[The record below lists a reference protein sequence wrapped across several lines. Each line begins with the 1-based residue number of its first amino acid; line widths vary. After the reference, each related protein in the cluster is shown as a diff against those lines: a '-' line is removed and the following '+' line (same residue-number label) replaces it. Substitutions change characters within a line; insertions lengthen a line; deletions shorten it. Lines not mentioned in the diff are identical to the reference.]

1 MTSTIGVKKIQ
12 YPNGT
17 NSITIDSSGSAAIT
31 TANITTAAITTA
43 NVTNVTATGTVNTP
57 SINGGQIGGRR
68 NLVINGAMQVAQ
80 RNTTQAS
87 IGGNTNY
94 WTVDRHKLY
103 APNTAGRLTMTQD
116 TDTPDG
122 FGDSIKFDCTTADTS
137 IAANEYMLLEQSFE
151 GESLQLFKKGTSN
164 AEQITVSFYMKT
176 NKAFTFMC
184 ELNDFDNNRVNTQR
198 FTTSTSWTRH
208 ILTFAADTTGAL
220 DNNIDR
226 SFGLGIWMHAGSNF
240 TGGTYVANAWQSRSA
255 SDNMRAVGIGSF
267 FDNTDNLVRITGL
280 QMEVGSQATAFE
292 HRSFGEELT
301 LCQRY
306 YYQIGPYPSSSGYGI
321 LSHFSVADANSG
333 FGIVT
338 FNQTMRAA
346 PAVSHSGDVNDY
358 RLYVSNSNKP
368 MTALP
373 SISSGQTGNMAVI
386 YAEFS
391 GGTTAGQYGLLQT
404 VNNNTDAFIG
414 FSSEL

>member
-80 RNTTQAS
+80 RKTTQAS

-103 APNTAGRLTMTQD
+103 APNTAGRLTMSQD

-122 FGDSIKFDCTTADTS
+122 FGNSIKFDCTTADTS

-151 GESLQLFKKGTSN
+151 GQSLQLFKKGTSN

-220 DNNIDR
+220 DDNTDR

-267 FDNTDNLVRITGL
+267 FDSTDNLVRITGL
-280 QMEVGSQATAFE
+280 QMEVGTAATSFE
-292 HRSFGEELT
+292 HRSVGEELA

-306 YYQIGPYPSSSGYGI
+306 YQDPKITASSYIWLHPITTSGT
-321 LSHFSVADANSG
+321 SHFRRGS
-333 FGIVT
+333 FLLPT
-338 FNQTMRAA
+338 PMRASPTVTLTMATGGSFVNGA
-346 PAVSHSGDVNDY
+346 PTTEGNDQRNKLGLNGDTSAANYYTSVNSLKLD
-358 RLYVSNSNKP
+358 
-368 MTALP
+368 
-373 SISSGQTGNMAVI
+373 
-386 YAEFS
+386 AE
-391 GGTTAGQYGLLQT
+391 L
-404 VNNNTDAFIG
+404 
-414 FSSEL
+414 